1 MNQTYILT
9 GGNQGDR
16 MEQLATALREIG
28 KLGTIRA
35 VSGIYETAAWGKT
48 DQPDF
53 LNQVIQL
60 ETGLWAQE
68 LMKGLLEIEARMGR
82 QRTEK
87 YDPRTIDLDIL
98 YYNDEIIDQPGL
110 MVPHPR
116 LQLRRF
122 VLEPLYE
129 IAPNLIHPVFGKTTY
144 QLLLECPDPLPVKL
158 IFSTS
163 GLMPS

>member
-1 MNQTYILT
+1 MNETYILT

-16 MEQLATALREIG
+16 LEQLAMALKEI
-28 KLGTIRA
+28 KTLGTVGA

-53 LNQVIQL
+53 LNQVIHLQ
-60 ETGLWAQE
+60 TE
-68 LMKGLLEIEARMGR
+68 LKPQHLMNALLQIEAKMGR

-98 YYNDEIIDQPGL
+98 YFNDEIIDEPGL
-110 MVPHPR
+110 MIPHPR

-129 IAPNLIHPVFGKTTY
+129 IAPNLLHPVFAKTTY
-144 QLLLECPDPLPVKL
+144 QLLLDCPDPLPVKRL

-163 GLMPS
+163 E

>member
-16 MEQLATALREIG
+16 LEQLAIALKEI
-28 KLGTIRA
+28 KTLGTIRA

-53 LNQVIQL
+53 LNQVIHL
-60 ETGLWAQE
+60 ETEQRPQQ
-68 LMKGLLEIEARMGR
+68 LMDSLLQIEAKMGR

-98 YYNDEIIDQPGL
+98 YFNDEIIDEPGL
-110 MVPHPR
+110 MIPHPR

-144 QLLLECPDPLPVKL
+144 QLLLDCPDPLPVKRL

-163 GLMPS
+163 E

>member
-1 MNQTYILT
+1 MNHTYILT

-16 MEQLATALREIG
+16 LQQLATALEHI
-28 KLGTIRA
+28 KTLGTIQV

-53 LNQVIQL
+53 LNQVIHL
-60 ETGLWAQE
+60 ETE
-68 LMKGLLEIEARMGR
+68 LGPEPLMDALLQIESKMGR

-98 YYNDEIIDQPGL
+98 YFNDDIIDEPGL
-110 MVPHPR
+110 MIPHPR
-116 LQLRRF
+116 IQLRRF

-129 IAPNLIHPVFGKTTY
+129 IAPNLVHPVFGKTTY
-144 QLLLECPDPLPVKL
+144 QLLLDCPDPLPVKRL

-163 GLMPS
+163 E

>member
-1 MNQTYILT
+1 MNETFILT

-16 MEQLATALREIG
+16 FEQLAIARKAIG
-28 KLGTIRA
+28 TLGNIIA

-53 LNQVIQL
+53 LNQVIQM
-60 ETGLWAQE
+60 ETALTPQQ
-68 LMKGLLEIEARMGR
+68 LMVALLEIEAKMGR
-82 QRTEK
+82 QRAEK
-87 YDPRTIDLDIL
+87 YSPRTIDLDIL

-110 MVPHPR
+110 MIPHPR

-129 IAPNLIHPVFGKTTY
+129 IAPNLVHPVFGKTTY
-144 QLLLECPDPLPVKL
+144 QLLLECPDPLPVTL

-163 GLMPS
+163 E

>member
-1 MNQTYILT
+1 MNETFILT

-16 MEQLATALREIG
+16 LAQLSTALKEI
-28 KLGTIRA
+28 KTLGTVRA
-35 VSGIYETAAWGKT
+35 VSGIYETAAWGRT

-53 LNQVIQL
+53 LNQVIHL
-60 ETGLWAQE
+60 ETQVKPQE
-68 LMKGLLEIEARMGR
+68 LMNALLQIEAKMGR

-98 YYNDEIIDQPGL
+98 YFNDEIIDEPGL
-110 MVPHPR
+110 MIPHPR

-129 IAPNLIHPVFGKTTY
+129 IAPNLLHPVFGKTTY
-144 QLLLECPDPLPVKL
+144 QLLLDCPDPLPVKRL

-163 GLMPS
+163 E